1 MSDLRYEVLVH
12 DGVRR
17 QRVQTLPDS
26 SPIVSSPLASTLIFG
41 DSDAVLVDPPFT
53 REQVQRTGDWIERS
67 GKNLAFIY
75 ATHGHGGSLVRHRP
89 SGATLSRCHRI
100 RHRGHDRGDARAGHR
115 GPCPNVGRRLSWPHP
130 PSPVVYQP
138 VPRTVSSSRASAWS
152 LLRSATPTQI
162 TPQSCMCRRSVSW

>member
-138 VPRTVSSSRASAWS
+138 VPADGFELEGQRLVAVEVGHTAVA
-152 LLRSATPTQI
+152 LLS
-162 TPQSCMCRRSVSW
+162 